1 MEGMLTIGRLATEA
15 HVSAD
20 TIRYYEAVGLLPT
33 PARSAAG
40 YRLYPR
46 SEVRR
51 LQLIK
56 QGKLL
61 GLSLPAIKEL
71 VDQTFTDS
79 CAHLQERL
87 LARIPAQ
94 LADVDARIAELQSL
108 RGDLVVLQEHL
119 ERLNG
124 TLPSDPVVECE
135 NCPCVAGTER
145 R

>member
-1 MEGMLTIGRLATEA
+1 MLTIGRLAAEA
-15 HVSAD
+15 HVAAD
-20 TIRYYEAVGLLPT
+20 TIRYYEAVGVLPA
-33 PARSAAG
+33 PARSPAG

-51 LQLIK
+51 LQLVK

-79 CAHLQERL
+79 CAHLQEAL

-94 LADVDARIAELQSL
+94 LAAIDARIAELQAL
-108 RGDLVVLQEHL
+108 RRDLAALQDHL
-119 ERLNG
+119 QRHDG
-124 TLPSDPVVECE
+124 MLPSDPVVACE
-135 NCPCVAGTER
+135 HCPCVTGRER

>member
-1 MEGMLTIGRLATEA
+1 MLTIGRLAAEA

-20 TIRYYEAVGLLPT
+20 TIRYYEAAGLLPQPT
-33 PARSAAG
+33 RSAAG

-71 VDQTFTDS
+71 VDETFTDS
-79 CAHLQERL
+79 CTHLQATL
-87 LARIPAQ
+87 LERIPAQ
-94 LADVDARIAELQSL
+94 LAEVDGRIAALQAL
-108 RGDLVVLQEHL
+108 RQDLVALQDHL
-119 ERLNG
+119 QRLDG
-124 TLPSDPVVECE
+124 TLPGDPVVECKQ
-135 NCPCVAGTER
+135 CPCVAGVEGR
-145 R
+145 

>member
-1 MEGMLTIGRLATEA
+1 MDEMLTIGRLAVEA
-15 HVSAD
+15 QVPAD
-20 TIRYYEAVGLLPT
+20 TIRYYEAVGVMPE
-33 PARSAAG
+33 PARSPAG

-79 CAHLQERL
+79 CAHLQETL
-87 LARIPAQ
+87 LQRIPVQ
-94 LADVDARIAELQSL
+94 LTEVDARIAELQAL
-108 RGDLVVLQEHL
+108 KADLVALQQHL

-124 TLPSDPVVECE
+124 ALPSDPVAECE
-135 NCPCVAGTER
+135 NCPCVAGAEGR
-145 R
+145 